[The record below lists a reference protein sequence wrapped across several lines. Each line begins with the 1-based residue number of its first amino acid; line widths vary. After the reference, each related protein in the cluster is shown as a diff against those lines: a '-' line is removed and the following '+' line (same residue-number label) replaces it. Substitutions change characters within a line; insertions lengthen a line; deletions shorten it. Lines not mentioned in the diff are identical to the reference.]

1 MIYEEVFRVP
11 KILNAYNL
19 TESFL
24 WGKWICTVC
33 VCVCGG
39 VCVSVCI
46 VDVSVSP
53 VYFCGG
59 FSFWIILFEETPHR
73 KWTQFILKIR
83 NNAEHTWTEIK
94 WHISNDAKNIP
105 NAK

>member
-1 MIYEEVFRVP
+1 MH
-11 KILNAYNL
+11 
-19 TESFL
+19 S
-24 WGKWICTVC
+24 VC
-33 VCVCGG
+33 VCVWGG
-39 VCVSVCI
+39 VCVCVHCRC
-46 VDVSVSP
+46 VSVTSL
-53 VYFCGG
+53 FCGG